1 MLISSVY
8 QSGMR
13 GLQYGFEGLRE
24 NAADIASKQRIEGVS
39 STNIDKPLT
48 SSISTR
54 QQIEAATKLMDAGTQ
69 MFRTTFHITA

>member
-1 MLISSVY
+1 
-8 QSGMR
+8 MR